1 MKVACI
7 MMQKNEAELLKPW
20 FHYHASIFEASN
32 IYILD
37 NGSTDKMV
45 LSTLQS
51 IESLGAN
58 VIYEYNTN
66 HDFERKGDIIGQ
78 LITDLDDGRYDFF
91 MPLDCDEFVAVY
103 DQNGNVSCEKL
114 DIQSELNSNINSKDA
129 LVISGQL
136 FNCPLNNN
144 LFHYQETRKTFFTK
158 KSFRSLDLGY
168 HWGKSISLGEH
179 KTKITHF
186 HFHNKPF
193 STLIGHAKEKL
204 KSRVD
209 SFEPDYLK
217 TYNGL
222 GSHMVRYFLITEDEY
237 LTQFEN
243 LSYIETSSI
252 IDALHK
258 CHEQIPYKNDLN
270 IDLDAKGYVDNISY
284 DNVSSLVTFS
294 GWTFLKGHEIKS
306 FNIKS
311 NDGKSCRI
319 DTLQKVVR
327 QDVADHLGIKEN
339 LVGFEFK
346 LVLNPSSL
354 NGLKVYPI
362 FSNNIK
368 GKPLYLN
375 GAANAFVEKHK

>member
-7 MMQKNEAELLKPW
+7 MMQKNEIELLKPW
-20 FHYHASIFEASN
+20 FYYHSSIFEASN

-37 NGSTDKMV
+37 NGSTDKAV
-45 LSTLQS
+45 LSTLKS
-51 IESLGAN
+51 IESLGAK
-58 VIYEYNTN
+58 VIYKYNTN
-66 HDFERKGDIIGQ
+66 QDFERKGDIIGG
-78 LITDLDDGRYDFF
+78 LITELDNGSYDFF

-103 DQNGNVSCEKL
+103 DQNGNVSCNKL
-114 DIQSELNSNINSKDA
+114 DIQSELNNNINSKDT

-136 FNCPLNNN
+136 FNCPLNNK

-193 STLIGHAKEKL
+193 NILLSHAREKL

-209 SFEPDYLK
+209 SFDPEYLK

-252 IDALHK
+252 IDALSK
-258 CHEQIPYKNDLN
+258 CHEKIPYKNELN
-270 IDLDAKGYVDNISY
+270 IDLNAKGYIDSISY
-284 DNVSSLVTFS
+284 DSSSSFISFS
-294 GWTFLKGHEIKS
+294 GWTFLKGNEITS

-311 NDGKSCRI
+311 SDGKI
-319 DTLQKVVR
+319 FLVDTFKKVVR
-327 QDVADHLGIKEN
+327 QDVAEHLGITAN

-346 LVLNPSSL
+346 LMLNPNILS
-354 NGLKVYPI
+354 GIKVYPI
-362 FSNNIK
+362 FSNNIQ

-375 GAANAFVEKHK
+375 GAAHAFVETHK

>member
-7 MMQKNEAELLKPW
+7 MMQKNETELLKPW
-20 FHYHASIFEASN
+20 FHYHASIFDASN

-37 NGSTDKMV
+37 NGSTDKKV
-45 LSTLQS
+45 LSTLHS
-51 IESLGAN
+51 IESLGAK

-78 LITDLDDGRYDFF
+78 LISDLDDGSYDFF

-103 DQNGNVSCEKL
+103 DQNGKISCEKL
-114 DIQSELNSNINSKDA
+114 DIQYELNNNINSKDA

-144 LFHYQETRKTFFTK
+144 IFHYQETRKTFFTK

-193 STLIGHAKEKL
+193 NILIEHAKEKL

-209 SFEPDYLK
+209 SFEPEYLK

-252 IDALHK
+252 IDALDK
-258 CHEQIPYKNDLN
+258 CHEKIPYKNDLN
-270 IDLDAKGYVDNISY
+270 IDLDAKGYIDNISH
-284 DNVSSLVTFS
+284 DNASSLVTFS
-294 GWTFLKGHEIKS
+294 GWTFLKCHEIKS
-306 FNIKS
+306 FSIKC
-311 NDGKSCRI
+311 NDGKHYLI
-319 DTLQKVVR
+319 DTFQKVAR
-327 QDVADHLGIKEN
+327 QDVADYLGIKEIS
-339 LVGFEFK
+339 VGFEFK
-346 LVLNPSSL
+346 LVMNPSSL
-354 NGLKVYPI
+354 SGLKVYPI